1 MGSCWMGRLEFVD
14 WMAELGWMVA
24 GLSVENMAGWRCRFG
39 VGNMA
44 EWLGRFGVENSAAC
58 CGFHVNISACCRLGV
73 DDSTTCR
80 LDSSSLD
87 ISTCN
92 LGVDSPQNA
101 AQRSR
106 SQPASASTTAPA
118 PPAGPAPVFDP
129 KRLLYRSQAKQFVTL
144 GSLFTLICLAGLI
157 YGRLSMR
164 RGGKHGEGCSDVGVR
179 LGIFL
184 PPFVSATFSLMLRK
198 HANPIRSTLAV
209 QSLASF
215 CFFVSLGCLAVTM
228 IWWHASAPSI
238 NLARSDG
245 AEETYLKGISL
256 QVEGWP
262 IFFHPTGMA
271 VSGNSLLLSAA
282 FRMARFVLARGVAR
296 LESETTFPGLEIGDI
311 SFCGNQSAVNSSL
324 ALAGRDIIAVLAT
337 EVLSRPARV
346 TWRDLP
352 NASFGRSIQ

>member
-1 MGSCWMGRLEFVD
+1 MGRLEFVD

-118 PPAGPAPVFDP
+118 PPAGPAPAPISWFSDTAAPSGKGIEVTG
-129 KRLLYRSQAKQFVTL
+129 LLV
-144 GSLFTLICLAGLI
+144 ICLLHRAQ
-157 YGRLSMR
+157 R
-164 RGGKHGEGCSDVGVR
+164 
-179 LGIFL
+179 
-184 PPFVSATFSLMLRK
+184 PFK
-198 HANPIRSTLAV
+198 
-209 QSLASF
+209 
-215 CFFVSLGCLAVTM
+215 
-228 IWWHASAPSI
+228 
-238 NLARSDG
+238 
-245 AEETYLKGISL
+245 
-256 QVEGWP
+256 
-262 IFFHPTGMA
+262 
-271 VSGNSLLLSAA
+271 
-282 FRMARFVLARGVAR
+282 
-296 LESETTFPGLEIGDI
+296 
-311 SFCGNQSAVNSSL
+311 
-324 ALAGRDIIAVLAT
+324 
-337 EVLSRPARV
+337 
-346 TWRDLP
+346 
-352 NASFGRSIQ
+352 GRSS